1 MFAGASHI
9 LVYFFC
15 LWQNIQVYAFLLLHI
30 KVLLGKRRIDMSNRD
45 DEYYDREDRND
56 RRPPRDDR
64 YDDYDDYE
72 DRPVRKK
79 SSQGASSQG
88 TRRTSSSG
96 RSQGS
101 RPASRS
107 NGASRNGSGRSG
119 AARKSS
125 GRPSQSGRRPSKK
138 KKNQTKAIA
147 LLVGEILIACILVL
161 VAYTLFFKVD
171 VTKVGKVN
179 MDEEVISQSINETV
193 AENEQM
199 SGYTNIALFGVDAR
213 DGELTKN
220 TRSDTIIIASIN
232 NENGQIKLCSVYRD
246 TYLNLSNDSY
256 TKCNAAYAEGGPEQ
270 AISMLNMNLDMDIKN
285 FITIGFRGLTDV
297 VDALGGVPIEVTD
310 AEIPHLNNYQS
321 TMASELGLK
330 YTPVN
335 SAGLQTLNGLQ
346 ATAYCRIR
354 YTAGDDFRRA
364 ERQRT
369 VLMACLDKAKGMSF
383 SQLEDVAN
391 KTFNETYT
399 SLDLTEILA
408 LLKNIANYEVV
419 DNNGFPEESMRA
431 TGTIGKK
438 GSCVIPSD
446 LSSNVKWLHE
456 FLFDD
461 SEYTVSPDVQKY
473 SDKIKSDTDPYL
485 N

>member
-1 MFAGASHI
+1 
-9 LVYFFC
+9 
-15 LWQNIQVYAFLLLHI
+15 
-30 KVLLGKRRIDMSNRD
+30 MSNRD
-45 DEYYDREDRND
+45 DEYYDRDD
-56 RRPPRDDR
+56 RRPSRDDR
-64 YDDYDDYE
+64 YNDDYDD
-72 DRPVRKK
+72 RPMRR
-79 SSQGASSQG
+79 SSQE
-88 TRRTSSSG
+88 SSSG
-96 RSQGS
+96 RSS
-101 RPASRS
+101 R
-107 NGASRNGSGRSG
+107 GGSGRSSSGRSSSSRPSSSRSG
-119 AARKSS
+119 ASRSSGQAGKSS
-125 GRPSQSGRRPSKK
+125 GRPSQSGNRRPRK

-147 LLVGEILIACILVL
+147 LLVGEILIACVL
-161 VAYTLFFKVD
+161 IYVAYTLFFKVD

-232 NENGQIKLCSVYRD
+232 NANGEIKLCSVYRD

-354 YTAGDDFRRA
+354 YTAGDDFKRA

-369 VLMACLDKAKGMSF
+369 VLMACLDKAKGMDF
-383 SQLEDVAN
+383 SKLEEVAN

-419 DNNGFPEESMRA
+419 GNNGFPEESMRL